1 MKILIKVVL
10 YLIALNSMAATNY
23 AELSFGLGSVDPS
36 KESLTAISA
45 KFNRNYPIE
54 KKLFEGDILLG
65 GGIRATNYHSNLYQT
80 QADHIEVIEKVSVA
94 AFNLMLESLI
104 KWEKVFVGL
113 NIDFIGFSLK
123 GTSRIQNTNRE
134 ISNSSFNLLRGGEND
149 KGTLNSQIFVGFQ
162 FDSFY
167 TRVGLSHSAI
177 EFEGQVTNS
186 AAERQNFVDVLFVGI
201 GCLF

>member
-1 MKILIKVVL
+1 MKTLIKVVL
-10 YLIALNSMAATNY
+10 YLISLNSNAATNY
-23 AELSFGLGSVDPS
+23 ADLSFGLGSVDPN
-36 KESLTAISA
+36 KELLTAISA
-45 KFNRNYPIE
+45 KFNRNYSIE
-54 KKLFEGDILLG
+54 KKLFEGDILFG
-65 GGIRATNYHSNLYQT
+65 GGIRATNYRSNLYQT

-104 KWEKVFVGL
+104 KWDKVFVGL

-186 AAERQNFVDVLFVGI
+186 AVERQNFVDVLFVGI
-201 GCLF
+201 GYLF

>member
-1 MKILIKVVL
+1 MKTLIKVVL
-10 YLIALNSMAATNY
+10 YLISLNSNAATNY
-23 AELSFGLGSVDPS
+23 ADLSFGLGSVDPN
-36 KESLTAISA
+36 KELLTAISA
-45 KFNRNYPIE
+45 KVNRNYQIE

-65 GGIRATNYHSNLYQT
+65 GGIRATNYRSNLYQT
-80 QADHIEVIEKVSVA
+80 QTDHIEVIEKVSVT
-94 AFNLMLESLI
+94 AFNLMFESLV

-123 GTSRIQNTNRE
+123 GTSRIQNTNKE

-201 GCLF
+201 GYLF